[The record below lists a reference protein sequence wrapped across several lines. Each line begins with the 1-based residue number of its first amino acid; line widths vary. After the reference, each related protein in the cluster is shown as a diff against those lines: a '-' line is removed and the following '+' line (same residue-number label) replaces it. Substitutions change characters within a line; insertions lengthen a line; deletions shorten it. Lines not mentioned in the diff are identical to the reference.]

1 MSENSQVDADL
12 ALDKRGKNLSVS
24 KKQSINSKYSSR
36 KISSG
41 VMDEIGNAYDA
52 GKRNTKGSDIQQEI
66 LLPSMQ

>member
-41 VMDEIGNAYDA
+41 VTDGITAHRVPLKMY
-52 GKRNTKGSDIQQEI
+52 
-66 LLPSMQ
+66 